1 VSTAKGRERRWRL
14 FSTFPLEFRQAFAD
28 TQGMSVSM
36 FTVKPDLTPHDQL
49 RLLEAWDTWDIP
61 RDQQRD
67 WQIQLFGP
75 DFHSHLSDYFTY
87 ETVYAKDDQLELP
100 FDSELPDPPIVS

>member
-1 VSTAKGRERRWRL
+1 
-14 FSTFPLEFRQAFAD
+14 
-28 TQGMSVSM
+28 MSVSM

-49 RLLEAWDTWDIP
+49 RLLEAWDAWGIA

-75 DFHSHLSDYFTY
+75 DFHSHLSDYVTY
-87 ETVYAKDDQLELP
+87 ETIHPKDDQLELP
-100 FDSELPDPPIVS
+100 FDADLLDRPTVS

>member
-1 VSTAKGRERRWRL
+1 
-14 FSTFPLEFRQAFAD
+14 
-28 TQGMSVSM
+28 MSVSM

-49 RLLEAWDTWDIP
+49 RLLEAWDAWGIP
-61 RDQQRD
+61 RDQQRA

-75 DFHSHLSDYFTY
+75 DFQSHLSDYMTY

-100 FDSELPDPPIVS
+100 FDHELPDLPTIS